1 MLIFVVLAV
10 LAAGGAGYYFK
21 VYRTKQVHEDY
32 DEGGEYEKSPRRNTT
47 TARPGTRME
56 RQTPM
61 KAVAT
66 SEFHR
71 QPAGTADE
79 GDPRP
84 VPESRPKPRRGSLCA
99 SCPYWN
105 GTACVGFCYRL
116 LKIQRTSGQ
125 VGPKSGD

>member
-1 MLIFVVLAV
+1 MNFTDNPLERLMKEIDELVE
-10 LAAGGAGYYFK
+10 
-21 VYRTKQVHEDY
+21 RTQ
-32 DEGGEYEKSPRRNTT
+32 SRI
-47 TARPGTRME
+47 
-56 RQTPM
+56 
-61 KAVAT
+61 
-66 SEFHR
+66 
-71 QPAGTADE
+71 
-79 GDPRP
+79 PRP